1 MRYAVSHSKI
11 LGVSANK
18 DTYSRG
24 EKYYREGKIVSF
36 TTKQQKNSTLVKA
49 AVKGN
54 YRNYE
59 VSLTFTMQGDLIG
72 YKCTCAS
79 QSIWQGGCKHVI
91 AVLFAISDGRAD
103 TTDVNQSNN
112 SEYLTNTLEKLIL
125 QEIDDNLNMP
135 AISEN
140 SRLAQLSPRFHLSV
154 HGKAYLTF
162 YVGYTRMYTVK
173 NINKFLAAVN
183 RSEVVRY
190 GNGLEF
196 NHAVTSFST
205 VSRRWIDFL
214 IQEEGVYNEI
224 ASQINASSSATV
236 SIRDDTRKIPLSYR
250 NIDTFFDIC
259 KNSQIE
265 GDVQFFFENAEQ
277 PGLINITS
285 ETPQIRFDVTD
296 KSGEIMLS
304 GPKIKYHLLKGHRYS
319 YLLALD
325 TIYRMHKA
333 EAQLLLQIL
342 DACAKGSV
350 SFMGYTRKRFI
361 SAVMPKLMEMGLLS
375 GFKDRL
381 CPKLKAKMYFDEE
394 DATVTCRTTF
404 SYAEDKEGGE
414 YDAFDT
420 HENDGPRDIAGEY
433 TVKKLLE
440 GLGFVSDFEQKLFRL
455 SGLDKIFYLIGDTP
469 SGLDMLHE
477 YKKVEIYITDKL
489 RNKAAKAGI
498 GSLGVRLRG
507 QILDVYV
514 QDTGF
519 SLSELVESLDS
530 YKAKKKYHQLKD
542 GRMLALT
549 DQLTAEMAESLI
561 SLDIERKDLQKEG
574 LSLSLYRAPY
584 IENLISRQNPS
595 FKKLMRQF
603 HAKKSFELPK
613 ELQAIMRP
621 YQNMGYQWLKN
632 LVACGFGGILAD
644 DMGLGKTLQILALL
658 GSDPLERPALVVAPT
673 SLIYNWAAEI
683 KKFVPKLP
691 FVVVTGSPESR
702 SVLLKNET
710 AKIFITTYDAMKRD
724 IHIYSD
730 LYYKYIIADEAQNIK
745 NPTTKN
751 ARIIK
756 SIRADHRIALTGT
769 PIENTLVELWSLF
782 DFVMPGYLYS
792 ASKFAKLYEIPIIK
806 DNDRSRIARL
816 REQISPFVLRRLK
829 STVLSELPPKT
840 ETTLVAEM
848 LPEQQ
853 KIYTAHL
860 LKAKGE
866 LKALLNKTSQKGSK
880 LQILAQLTRLRQIC
894 CHPEL
899 CIENYTGGS
908 GKLNLA
914 VETLEIAIESG
925 HRVLLFSQFT
935 EMLAILKKTLDAA
948 GIAYFYL
955 DGATSAADRI
965 KQVDRFNSGEKDVF
979 LISLKAGGTGLNLT
993 GADIVIHYD
1002 PWWNPSVMDQASDRV
1017 HRIGQNKAVQVFNLI
1032 AMQTLEERIME
1043 LQAKKRKLIDSVLTD
1058 NVTGELHTLTYEEIE
1073 SLLED

>member
-1 MRYAVSHSKI
+1 MRYAVSQSKI

-18 DTYSRG
+18 DTYLRG
-24 EKYYREGKIVSF
+24 EIYYREGKIVSF

-59 VSLTFTMQGDLIG
+59 VSLTFTMQGELVG

-103 TTDVNQSNN
+103 TENISNPKDT
-112 SEYLTNTLEKLIL
+112 EFLTNTLEKLIL

-135 AISEN
+135 TITEN
-140 SRLAQLSPRFHLSV
+140 SRLAQLSPHFHLSIQ
-154 HGKAYLTF
+154 GKAYLTF
-162 YVGYTRMYTVK
+162 YVGFTRMYTIK
-173 NINKFLAAVN
+173 NLNKFLTAVSRN
-183 RSEVVRY
+183 EVVRY

-196 NHAVTSFST
+196 NHSPASFSSA
-205 VSRRWIDFL
+205 SRQWIDFL

-224 ASQINASSSATV
+224 ASQISNSFSV
-236 SIRDDTRKIPLSYR
+236 REDTRRIPLSYR
-250 NIDTFFDIC
+250 NIDAFFDLC
-259 KNSQIE
+259 KNSPIE
-265 GDVQFFFENAEQ
+265 GDVQFFFENEES
-277 PGLINITS
+277 GLINVTS
-285 ETPQIRFDVTD
+285 QIPQIRFDITD
-296 KSGEIMLS
+296 KAGEITLS
-304 GPKIKYHLLKGHRYS
+304 GPKIKYHLLKGHKYS
-319 YLLALD
+319 YFLALNS
-325 TIYRMHKA
+325 IHRMHKA
-333 EAQLLLQIL
+333 EAQLLLQML
-342 DACAKGSV
+342 NACATGNV
-350 SFMGYTRKRFI
+350 SFVGYVRKRFI
-361 SAVMPKLMEMGLLS
+361 SAILPKLLEMGLLDN
-375 GFKDRL
+375 FKNHFS
-381 CPKLKAKMYFDEE
+381 PKLTAKMYFDEV
-394 DATVTCRTTF
+394 DSTVTCNTTF
-404 SYAEDKEGGE
+404 SYIEDKEGGE

-433 TVKKLLE
+433 TIKKMLE
-440 GLGFVSDFEQKLFRL
+440 GLGFMPDFEQKLYRL
-455 SGLDKIFYLIGDTP
+455 SGVDQIFYFIGDTP
-469 SGLDMLHE
+469 SGLDLLQE
-477 YKKVEIYITDKL
+477 YPKAEIYITDKL
-489 RNKAAKAGI
+489 RSKAVKAGI

-519 SLSELVESLDS
+519 SLTDLVESLES
-530 YKAKKKYHQLKD
+530 YKAKKKFHQLKD

-549 DQLTAEMAESLI
+549 DQSTSEMADSLI
-561 SLDIERKDLQKEG
+561 AMDIEKKDVSKDG

-584 IENLISRQNPS
+584 IENLISRQNPT

-603 HAKKSFELPK
+603 HAKKSFELP
-613 ELQAIMRP
+613 EDLQATLRP

-644 DMGLGKTLQILALL
+644 DMGLGKTLQVLALL
-658 GSDPLERPALVVAPT
+658 GSDSLEKPALVVAPT
-673 SLIYNWAAEI
+673 SLIYNWASEI

-691 FVVVTGSPESR
+691 FVVVTGSPEARAS
-702 SVLLKNET
+702 LLKNEK

-724 IHIYSD
+724 IEIYEN
-730 LYYKYIIADEAQNIK
+730 LHFKYIVADEAQNIK

-756 SIRADHRIALTGT
+756 AIRADHRIALTGT

-792 ASKFAKLYEIPIIK
+792 ASKFAKLYEIPIVK
-806 DNDRSRIARL
+806 DNDRTKITRL
-816 REQISPFVLRRLK
+816 REQIAPFVLRRLK
-829 STVLSELPPKT
+829 NTVLSELPPKT

-853 KIYTAHL
+853 KIYMAHL

-866 LKALLNKTSQKGSK
+866 LKTLLTTGSLKGGK

-894 CHPEL
+894 CHPSL
-899 CIENYTGGS
+899 CIENYTAGS

-914 VETLEIAIESG
+914 LETLEIAIESG
-925 HRVLLFSQFT
+925 HRILLFSQFT
-935 EMLAILKKTLDAA
+935 EMLAILKNALDKAK
-948 GIAYFYL
+948 ISYFYL
-955 DGATSAADRI
+955 DGATKAADRI
-965 KQVDRFNSGEKDVF
+965 NQVDRFNNGEKDVF

-1017 HRIGQNKAVQVFNLI
+1017 HRIGQSKAVQIFNLI
-1032 AMQTLEERIME
+1032 SMQTLEERIME

-1058 NVTGELHTLTYEEIE
+1058 GNQATLQALTYEEIE